1 MEYRHMGTSDLEVSV
16 IGFGCW
22 EMGGGYGHFETS
34 EVIAAIDR
42 ALDLGI
48 TLFDTA
54 RGYGTG
60 ASEELLGRGLG
71 ARRQEAIVVTKGALP
86 TREGQMD
93 DKPTRPGLPRF
104 NPNRDARYASV
115 IADCEA
121 SLKSLGTDYVDL
133 YLIHWPDPETAF
145 EETARA
151 LQDLLAAG
159 KARYVGVSNYEAR
172 QLREACGM
180 APLVANQVGYNL
192 FDRRWEYEMMPT
204 ARELGVGIMSYG
216 PLAHGLLTGTFN
228 AETTFEEGDW
238 RRSRPIFGQTLF
250 SADNFGPNLQVVD
263 QLKQVAAQLETTLPR
278 LALAWVLSNELVAV
292 ALSGTR
298 RPAELDENVGA
309 LDVALTPEIQ
319 REIAEIMT
327 GAAGLASLMPY
338 SETAVPAPPGS

>member
-1 MEYRHMGTSDLEVSV
+1 MEYRHMGSSDLEVSV

-60 ASEELLGRGLG
+60 ASEELLGRALG

-159 KARYVGVSNYEAR
+159 KARYVGVSNYESR

-238 RRSRPIFGQTLF
+238 RQSSVRRCSAPTISGRTCRLLTNSSRSLPSSTPPCRAWRWPGS
-250 SADNFGPNLQVVD
+250 SAMSRWPW
-263 QLKQVAAQLETTLPR
+263 R
-278 LALAWVLSNELVAV
+278 S
-292 ALSGTR
+292 
-298 RPAELDENVGA
+298 
-309 LDVALTPEIQ
+309 
-319 REIAEIMT
+319 
-327 GAAGLASLMPY
+327 
-338 SETAVPAPPGS
+338 PAPGGRPSLTRMSGRSTWTSPRRFSEKLPKS